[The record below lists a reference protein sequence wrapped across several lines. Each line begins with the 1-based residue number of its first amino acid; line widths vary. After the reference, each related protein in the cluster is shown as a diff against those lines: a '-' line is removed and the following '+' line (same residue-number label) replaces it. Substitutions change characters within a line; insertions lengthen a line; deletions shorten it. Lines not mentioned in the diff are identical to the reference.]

1 MIYIALIILIATL
14 VIGVPV
20 PVSFM
25 ASCAWLI
32 FFGGVDQVGYQATQ
46 LLPYGFNQMNS
57 VSLIAIAM
65 FILAG
70 GIMERGKIAEKLNK
84 PETEVYREEIS
95 HGTAYFKLELDESA
109 VNDFIRTWGARG
121 VGWIAVLDGS
131 AVDLH
136 GNTVPGRF
144 VYRAYYGSS
153 EYDSKQMAD
162 LLDRVI
168 QDARALDI
176 ETMTPRE
183 IAVLKS
189 MWKGV

>member
-1 MIYIALIILIATL
+1 MIYVALIILIATL

-70 GIMERGKIAEKLNK
+70 GIMERGKIAEKMIDMVDVFVRCV
-84 PETEVYREEIS
+84 TSRCV
-95 HGTAYFKLELDESA
+95 SA
-109 VNDFIRTWGARG
+109 RRRCR
-121 VGWIAVLDGS
+121 S
-131 AVDLH
+131 R
-136 GNTVPGRF
+136 PC
-144 VYRAYYGSS
+144 S
-153 EYDSKQMAD
+153 
-162 LLDRVI
+162 
-168 QDARALDI
+168 
-176 ETMTPRE
+176 PRPC
-183 IAVLKS
+183 S
-189 MWKGV
+189 